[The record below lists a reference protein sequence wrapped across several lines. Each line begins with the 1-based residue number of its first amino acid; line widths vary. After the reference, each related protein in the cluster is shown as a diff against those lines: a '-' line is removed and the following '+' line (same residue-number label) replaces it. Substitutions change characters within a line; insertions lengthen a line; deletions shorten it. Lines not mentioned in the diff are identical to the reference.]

1 MKARI
6 ALLGTA
12 LGLGILAFVPNAEAQ
27 VNLCTGNNFATTA
40 NTTACDGS
48 SSAVTASASVR
59 NTARLTL
66 EEIFGTAAS
75 GLTVGFGSVDAL
87 CAGTPAT
94 GITCVPDT
102 TNNTATWHG
111 DIKFNARVGGL
122 GATTKAKLVG
132 VRPTAGSIPTAQ
144 LLDGASG
151 AEPTTA
157 YPVGSTPT
165 ILKSTIGNG
174 STDVT
179 RSIGVKVLAADAA
192 GAWSGTVAYSL
203 VIE

>member
-6 ALLGTA
+6 ALLAAA
-12 LGLGILAFVPNAEAQ
+12 LGLGTLAVVPSADAQ
-27 VNLCTGNNFATTA
+27 VSLCAGNNFATAA
-40 NTTACDGS
+40 NTVACDGS
-48 SSAVTASASVR
+48 GSAVTASASVR

-66 EEIFGTAAS
+66 EEIFGTAA
-75 GLTVGFGSVDAL
+75 GALTVGFGSVDAL
-87 CAGTPAT
+87 CAGTPGT

-111 DIKFNARVGGL
+111 DIKFKARVGGL
-122 GATTKAKLVG
+122 GATTKAKLIG
-132 VRPTAGSIPTAQ
+132 VRPSAGSIPTAQ

-157 YPVGSTPT
+157 YPVGSGSTT
-165 ILKSTIGNG
+165 LKTTIGNG
-174 STDVT
+174 NTEVT
-179 RSIGVKVLAADAA
+179 RSIGVKVTADDAA